1 MKEYGNLNTAGNA
14 WIVLADEILS
24 KGCERKHINEVFTEL
39 KGISFSISG
48 SIEHD
53 YIISKYG
60 NQMKIEWMRKNFE
73 VLTPVKELQDAN
85 SYASRLFNYCG
96 EKNQIAWVI
105 EKINTDCFTRSATI
119 TTFEPLTDI
128 HYIPCISMLD
138 FDIEDNILN
147 LYVYS
152 RGLDFG
158 NKAYG
163 NMICIADI
171 LNLVAKQT
179 NLCIGNIYF
188 ICKSIHIYDTEYDE
202 MKKIICKVKKSCK

>member
-1 MKEYGNLNTAGNA
+1 MKEYGNLNTVGNA

-24 KGCERKHINEVFTEL
+24 KGFERKRGDETFTEL

-48 SIEHD
+48 DIVD
-53 YIISKYG
+53 DDIIRKYG
-60 NQMKIEWMRKNFE
+60 NETKIEWMRNDFE
-73 VLTPVKELQDAN
+73 VLAPVKELQDAN
-85 SYASRLFNYCG
+85 SYASRLFDYCG
-96 EKNQIAWVI
+96 KKNQIAWVV
-105 EKINTDCFTRSATI
+105 EKINEDCFTRSATI
-119 TTFEPLTDI
+119 TTFEPLTDVY
-128 HYIPCISMLD
+128 YIPCISMLD
-138 FDIEDNILN
+138 FDIEENTLN

-179 NLCIGNIYF
+179 NLSVGGICF
-188 ICKSIHIYDTEYDE
+188 ICKSIHIYDTEYEE
-202 MKKIICKVKKSCK
+202 MRKIICEVKKGL